1 MYGLHAGEK
10 GNGPCPHCG
19 FDENKYEPAPHHLP
33 LRTILNGKYL
43 AGKVLGEGGFGIT
56 YLGWDLKLEVKLAI
70 KEYYPNGFVV
80 RNASRSVTLLSGQ
93 NRNFSNG
100 AGISLWT
107 RPNVWGSSGD
117 CRGLSL

>member
-1 MYGLHAGEK
+1 MVHV
-10 GNGPCPHCG
+10 HCG

-43 AGKVLGEGGFGIT
+43 AGKVLGEGRIRY
-56 YLGWDLKLEVKLAI
+56 YLPGMGSKTGGKACDQGVLSQWVCGQECVQK
-70 KEYYPNGFVV
+70 
-80 RNASRSVTLLSGQ
+80 RNALVRTESE
-93 NRNFSNG
+93 FSNR